1 MSAASHDE
9 QARVMIVRPERPGE
23 ASAIRLVNDRAFG
36 QSDEGHIVDRVRQG
50 GRIVASLVA
59 SEDTAV
65 IGHILFTPVTIDPPS
80 AVRAVGLGPMAVE
93 PPSQRRGIGS
103 ALVRAGLRACQE
115 LGCDV
120 VVVLGHPEFYPRFGF
135 KPASA
140 FGLRCTYAVPDDVF
154 MAIELEP
161 GVLAASS
168 GGTVHYGPEF
178 G

>member
-1 MSAASHDE
+1 
-9 QARVMIVRPERPGE
+9 MIVRPERPGE
-23 ASAIRLVNDRAFG
+23 ESAIRLVNDRAFG
-36 QSDEGHIVDRVRQG
+36 QPDEGDIVDRFRQG

-59 SEDTAV
+59 SSEDAAV
-65 IGHILFTPVTIDPPS
+65 IGHILFTPVAIDPPS
-80 AVRAVGLGPMAVE
+80 AIRAVGLGPMAVE
-93 PPSQRRGIGS
+93 PLRQRHGIGS
-103 ALVRAGLRACQE
+103 ALVHAGLRTCGD

-154 MAIELEP
+154 MAIELKP
-161 GVLAASS
+161 GVLAAPG

-178 G
+178 S